1 MKIAK
6 TAKADLA
13 LIFVT
18 IIWGSTFAIV
28 KKALAQVSP
37 ILFITLRLWIATAL
51 TVALMPGA
59 LRNMSLE
66 TFRRGSI
73 LASLLLGG
81 FIFQTVGLRVTTASK
96 SAFITSLSVLLVPI
110 LGFVL
115 FGHRPRRQ
123 TIAGV
128 ALATVGLGLLT
139 LETLELKFGRGDTLT
154 FLCAVV
160 FALHILFIGRYSPI
174 SDFRQLVILQMAVSA
189 VVGSLAMP
197 MLETPFLVPDVPFT
211 LYLFITECWRRRLGS
226 TSRIEPSNSQPPTAP
241 PSSSAWSPYLPH
253 SFPTCYWGKLLA
265 RRSGWGAGWLLPAS
279 SSLKSVAT
287 DELRRGRGAEVKGG
301 KGAEEQRGKGAER
314 QR

>member
-1 MKIAK
+1 MRIPK

-37 ILFITLRLWIATAL
+37 ILFITLRFWIATAL

-211 LYLFITECWRRRLGS
+211 LYLFITGVLATAFGFYVQNRAQQFTTANRTALIFSLEPLFAALFSYLLLGQTLSPKEWLGGGLVIAGILISEIRR
-226 TSRIEPSNSQPPTAP
+226 
-241 PSSSAWSPYLPH
+241 
-253 SFPTCYWGKLLA
+253 
-265 RRSGWGAGWLLPAS
+265 
-279 SSLKSVAT
+279 
-287 DELRRGRGAEVKGG
+287 D
-301 KGAEEQRGKGAER
+301 
-314 QR
+314 

>member
-1 MKIAK
+1 MKIPK

-211 LYLFITECWRRRLGS
+211 LYLFITGVLATAFGFYVQNRAQQFTTANRTALIFSLEPLFAALFSYLLLGQTLSPKQWLGGGLVIAGILISEIRR
-226 TSRIEPSNSQPPTAP
+226 
-241 PSSSAWSPYLPH
+241 
-253 SFPTCYWGKLLA
+253 
-265 RRSGWGAGWLLPAS
+265 
-279 SSLKSVAT
+279 
-287 DELRRGRGAEVKGG
+287 D
-301 KGAEEQRGKGAER
+301 
-314 QR
+314 

>member
-1 MKIAK
+1 MKIPK

-37 ILFITLRLWIATAL
+37 ILFITLRFWIATAL

-123 TIAGV
+123 TVAGV

-211 LYLFITECWRRRLGS
+211 LYLFITGVLATAFGFYVQNRAQQFTTANRTALIFSLEPLFAALFSYLLLGQTLSPKEWLGGGLVIAGILISEIRR
-226 TSRIEPSNSQPPTAP
+226 
-241 PSSSAWSPYLPH
+241 
-253 SFPTCYWGKLLA
+253 
-265 RRSGWGAGWLLPAS
+265 
-279 SSLKSVAT
+279 
-287 DELRRGRGAEVKGG
+287 D
-301 KGAEEQRGKGAER
+301 
-314 QR
+314 

>member
-1 MKIAK
+1 MKIPK

-59 LRNMSLE
+59 LRNMSLD

-211 LYLFITECWRRRLGS
+211 LYLFITGVLATAFGFYVQNRAQQFTTANRTALIFSLEPLFAALFSYLLLGQTLSPKQWLGGGLVIAGILISEIRR
-226 TSRIEPSNSQPPTAP
+226 
-241 PSSSAWSPYLPH
+241 
-253 SFPTCYWGKLLA
+253 
-265 RRSGWGAGWLLPAS
+265 
-279 SSLKSVAT
+279 
-287 DELRRGRGAEVKGG
+287 D
-301 KGAEEQRGKGAER
+301 
-314 QR
+314 

>member
-1 MKIAK
+1 MKIPK

-28 KKALAQVSP
+28 KKALVQVSP

-211 LYLFITECWRRRLGS
+211 LYLFITGVLATAFGFYVQNRAQQFTTANRTALIFSLEPLFAALFSYLLLGQTLSPKEWLGGGLVIAGILISEIRR
-226 TSRIEPSNSQPPTAP
+226 
-241 PSSSAWSPYLPH
+241 
-253 SFPTCYWGKLLA
+253 
-265 RRSGWGAGWLLPAS
+265 
-279 SSLKSVAT
+279 
-287 DELRRGRGAEVKGG
+287 D
-301 KGAEEQRGKGAER
+301 
-314 QR
+314 

>member
-1 MKIAK
+1 MKIPK
-6 TAKADLA
+6 SAKADLA

-37 ILFITLRLWIATAL
+37 ILFITLRFWIATAL
-51 TVALMPGA
+51 TVSLMPGA

-81 FIFQTVGLRVTTASK
+81 FVFQTLGLRGTTASK

-115 FGHRPRRQ
+115 FRHHPRRQ
-123 TIAGV
+123 TLAGV
-128 ALATVGLGLLT
+128 TLATGGLGLLT
-139 LETLELKFGRGDTLT
+139 LETLEFKFETGDTLT

-189 VVGSLAMP
+189 VVASLAMP
-197 MLETPFLVPDVPFT
+197 VLETPFLVPDVPFT
-211 LYLFITECWRRRLGS
+211 LYLFITGVLATALGFYVQNRAQQFTTANRTALIFSLEPLFAALFSYLLLGQTLTPKEWLGGALVIAGILISEIRR
-226 TSRIEPSNSQPPTAP
+226 
-241 PSSSAWSPYLPH
+241 
-253 SFPTCYWGKLLA
+253 
-265 RRSGWGAGWLLPAS
+265 
-279 SSLKSVAT
+279 
-287 DELRRGRGAEVKGG
+287 D
-301 KGAEEQRGKGAER
+301 
-314 QR
+314 

>member
-1 MKIAK
+1 MKIPK

-211 LYLFITECWRRRLGS
+211 LYLFITGVLATAFGFYVQNRAQQFTTANRTALIFSLEPLFAALFSYLLLGQTLSPKEWLGGGLVIAGILISEIRR
-226 TSRIEPSNSQPPTAP
+226 E
-241 PSSSAWSPYLPH
+241 
-253 SFPTCYWGKLLA
+253 
-265 RRSGWGAGWLLPAS
+265 
-279 SSLKSVAT
+279 
-287 DELRRGRGAEVKGG
+287 
-301 KGAEEQRGKGAER
+301 
-314 QR
+314 

>member
-1 MKIAK
+1 MKIPK

-37 ILFITLRLWIATAL
+37 ILFITLRFWIATAL

-211 LYLFITECWRRRLGS
+211 LYLFITGVLATAFGFYVQNRAQQFTTANRTALIFSLEPLFAALFSYLLLGQTLSPKEWLGGGLVIAGILISEIRR
-226 TSRIEPSNSQPPTAP
+226 
-241 PSSSAWSPYLPH
+241 
-253 SFPTCYWGKLLA
+253 
-265 RRSGWGAGWLLPAS
+265 
-279 SSLKSVAT
+279 
-287 DELRRGRGAEVKGG
+287 D
-301 KGAEEQRGKGAER
+301 
-314 QR
+314 

>member
-1 MKIAK
+1 MKIPK

-211 LYLFITECWRRRLGS
+211 LYLFITGVLATAFGFYVQNRAQQFTTANRTALIFSLEPLFAALFSYLLLGQTLSPKEWFGGGLVIAGILISEIRR
-226 TSRIEPSNSQPPTAP
+226 
-241 PSSSAWSPYLPH
+241 
-253 SFPTCYWGKLLA
+253 
-265 RRSGWGAGWLLPAS
+265 
-279 SSLKSVAT
+279 
-287 DELRRGRGAEVKGG
+287 D
-301 KGAEEQRGKGAER
+301 
-314 QR
+314 

>member
-1 MKIAK
+1 MKIPK

-37 ILFITLRLWIATAL
+37 ILFITLRFWIATAL

-110 LGFVL
+110 LGFVF

-211 LYLFITECWRRRLGS
+211 LYLFITGVLATAFGFYVQNRAQQFTTANRTALIFSLEPLFAALFSYLLLGQTLSPKEWLGGGLVIAGILISEIRR
-226 TSRIEPSNSQPPTAP
+226 
-241 PSSSAWSPYLPH
+241 
-253 SFPTCYWGKLLA
+253 
-265 RRSGWGAGWLLPAS
+265 
-279 SSLKSVAT
+279 
-287 DELRRGRGAEVKGG
+287 D
-301 KGAEEQRGKGAER
+301 
-314 QR
+314 

>member
-1 MKIAK
+1 MKIPK

-211 LYLFITECWRRRLGS
+211 LYLFITGVLATAFGFYVQNRAQQFTTANRTALIFSLEPLFAALFSYLLLGQTLSPKEWLGGGLVIAGILISEIRR
-226 TSRIEPSNSQPPTAP
+226 
-241 PSSSAWSPYLPH
+241 
-253 SFPTCYWGKLLA
+253 
-265 RRSGWGAGWLLPAS
+265 
-279 SSLKSVAT
+279 
-287 DELRRGRGAEVKGG
+287 D
-301 KGAEEQRGKGAER
+301 
-314 QR
+314 

>member
-1 MKIAK
+1 MKIPK

-174 SDFRQLVILQMAVSA
+174 SDFRQLVILQMAVCA
-189 VVGSLAMP
+189 VVASLATP
-197 MLETPFLVPDVPFT
+197 MLETPFLVWDVPFT
-211 LYLFITECWRRRLGS
+211 LYLFVTGVLATALGFYVQNRAQQFTSANRTALIFSLEPIFAALYAYIVLGQTLTVKKGLGS
-226 TSRIEPSNSQPPTAP
+226 GLVIAGILTS
-241 PSSSAWSPYLPH
+241 
-253 SFPTCYWGKLLA
+253 
-265 RRSGWGAGWLLPAS
+265 
-279 SSLKSVAT
+279 
-287 DELRRGRGAEVKGG
+287 ELRRG
-301 KGAEEQRGKGAER
+301 
-314 QR
+314 

>member
-1 MKIAK
+1 MKIPK
-6 TAKADLA
+6 TASADLA

-160 FALHILFIGRYSPI
+160 FALHILLIGRYSPI

-211 LYLFITECWRRRLGS
+211 LYLFITGVLATAFGFYVQNRAQQFTTANRTALIFSLEPLFAALFSYLLLGQTLSPKQWLGGGLVIAGILISEIRR
-226 TSRIEPSNSQPPTAP
+226 
-241 PSSSAWSPYLPH
+241 
-253 SFPTCYWGKLLA
+253 
-265 RRSGWGAGWLLPAS
+265 
-279 SSLKSVAT
+279 
-287 DELRRGRGAEVKGG
+287 D
-301 KGAEEQRGKGAER
+301 
-314 QR
+314 

>member
-1 MKIAK
+1 MKIPK

-115 FGHRPRRQ
+115 FRHSPRLQ
-123 TIAGV
+123 TLAGV
-128 ALATVGLGLLT
+128 VVATVGLGLLT
-139 LETLELKFGRGDTLT
+139 LETLEFKFGTGDTLT
-154 FLCAVV
+154 LLCAVV

-211 LYLFITECWRRRLGS
+211 LYLFITGVLATAFGFYVQNRAQQFTTANRTALIFSLEPLFAALFSYLLLGQTLSPKEWLGGGLVIAGILISEIRR
-226 TSRIEPSNSQPPTAP
+226 
-241 PSSSAWSPYLPH
+241 
-253 SFPTCYWGKLLA
+253 
-265 RRSGWGAGWLLPAS
+265 
-279 SSLKSVAT
+279 
-287 DELRRGRGAEVKGG
+287 D
-301 KGAEEQRGKGAER
+301 
-314 QR
+314 